1 MNQMLMDGLRQYGNI
16 LIDELRQYGV
26 IFSLT
31 RTCITPAL
39 LFEFRLYENNF
50 LLKDLH
56 PDFTDVEKKNHSLPY
71 FFDYKDSEERKL
83 VYCHNMKKLL
93 LLLGL
98 PKYDRNEW
106 WLFINSSR
114 QSLKCVALH
123 VINIYSSVTIGHST
137 TIKKKYEEI
146 KRLENR

>member
-1 MNQMLMDGLRQYGNI
+1 MGYGSM
-16 LIDELRQYGV
+16 ELSSALHARA
-26 IFSLT
+26 SP
-31 RTCITPAL
+31 PAV
-39 LFEFRLYENNF
+39 LFEFRIYQNNF
-50 LLKDLH
+50 LLKDLD
-56 PDFTDVEKKNHSLPY
+56 PDFTNVEKKNHSLPY

-98 PKYDRNEW
+98 SKYDRNER

-114 QSLKCVALH
+114 HSLKCVVLH
-123 VINIYSSVTIGHST
+123 VINTYSSATIGHST

-146 KRLENR
+146 KRLENRWNMSNTIGLFVWILKW